1 MKKVTPLKNAI
12 SFFTVL
18 FIVWGLYRLL
28 FKLPDEVEELIIKP
42 LVWVVP
48 VIFLVRRERATLES
62 IGLTLKNLFPAIYM
76 SLALGSVFVVEA
88 VILNFLKYGKLN
100 FGANLGSQTLMV
112 SLVTSFATAFSEE
125 LVFRGYIFTRLWG
138 ALNNEWT
145 ANLITSILWTLI
157 HVPITILV
165 NKLAPV
171 DAIVYL
177 FLTFV
182 FGMGSAFIYGRT
194 KNIGSSI
201 FLHVLWEWPI
211 MLFR

>member
-1 MKKVTPLKNAI
+1 MKKVAPFKNALT
-12 SFFTVL
+12 FFTIL
-18 FIVWGLYRLL
+18 FLVWGLYRLL
-28 FKLPDEVEELIIKP
+28 FKLPDEVEEIIIKP

-88 VILNFLKYGKLN
+88 VILNFLKYHQLN
-100 FGANLGSQTLMV
+100 FGANLGNQTLMA
-112 SLVTSFATAFSEE
+112 SLATSFATAFSEE
-125 LVFRGYIFTRLWG
+125 LVFRGYIFTRLWQS
-138 ALNNEWT
+138 LNNEWT

-171 DAIVYL
+171 DAVVYL

-194 KNIGSSI
+194 RNIGSSI